1 MTPIESLSDP
11 SRRPARPPEAARLAA
26 VAVLFLFSGVFV
38 ACTGGESEVSPAP
51 EETSSGSGPVS
62 VPAVPAPAEKV
73 PVTAAEEEP
82 VTAGLEAVE
91 TSGAYA
97 QVCAACH
104 GPRGGGREELRSPSI
119 AGLPS
124 WYIEEQFRKFREG
137 ERGAH
142 QDDAPGQQMRAI
154 ALTLTEEQIKE
165 AAETV
170 SSLPIILT
178 EAPGE
183 DADIERGRYL
193 FANEC
198 MECHRYNG
206 KGEVVFK
213 SAQLISLNR
222 SYLRRQLENFHE
234 GKRGANEGD
243 LYGNKMVNVTSGL
256 SDEEIDLLVDYIG
269 ALAHGDDPRPARD
282 R

>member
-1 MTPIESLSDP
+1 MKPTGISSGLSRLHGRGRSGSLCLFLVIAGLLSSCSDP
-11 SRRPARPPEAARLAA
+11 VVDGEDVASDEEAIE
-26 VAVLFLFSGVFV
+26 G
-38 ACTGGESEVSPAP
+38 SEVATEPA
-51 EETSSGSGPVS
+51 
-62 VPAVPAPAEKV
+62 
-73 PVTAAEEEP
+73 
-82 VTAGLEAVE
+82 
-91 TSGAYA
+91 GAYA
-97 QVCAACH
+97 QVCVACH
-104 GPRGGGREELRSPSI
+104 GENGEGNEEIMSPSI
-119 AGLPS
+119 AGLPA

-142 QDDAPGQQMRAI
+142 AEDGPGQQMRAI
-154 ALTLTEEQIKE
+154 ALSLTDEQITE

-170 SSLPIILT
+170 SVLPIILT
-178 EAPGE
+178 EAPGP
-183 DADIERGRYL
+183 DAEIEKGRYL

-234 GKRGANEGD
+234 GKRGTAETD
-243 LYGNKMVNVTSGL
+243 AYGNKMVNVTSRL
-256 SDEEIDLLVDYIG
+256 NDEEIELLVDYIG
-269 ALAHGDDPRPARD
+269 ALAHGDDPRPARE

>member
-1 MTPIESLSDP
+1 MKPTGILSDRLRIRVRCHEWLRAFACVALSVFAGALTSCSEETAQETSEVDVESLWE
-11 SRRPARPPEAARLAA
+11 EAP
-26 VAVLFLFSGVFV
+26 VF
-38 ACTGGESEVSPAP
+38 
-51 EETSSGSGPVS
+51 
-62 VPAVPAPAEKV
+62 
-73 PVTAAEEEP
+73 AAEP
-82 VTAGLEAVE
+82 DIAGAGISSE
-91 TSGAYA
+91 GAYA

-104 GPRGGGREELRSPSI
+104 GPKGEGTEEVKSPSI
-119 AGLPS
+119 AGLPA

-142 QDDAPGQQMRAI
+142 HDDAPGRQMRAI

-170 SSLPIILT
+170 SKLPIILT
-178 EAPGE
+178 EHPGE
-183 DADIERGRYL
+183 DAEIEKGRYL

-222 SYLRRQLENFHE
+222 SYIRRQLENFHE
-234 GKRGANEGD
+234 GKRGAAETD
-243 LYGNKMVNVTSGL
+243 AYGNKMVNVTSGL

>member
-1 MTPIESLSDP
+1 MKRIGISSDQSRLHARLREMKLFGTLLVIVIFVGVVLSR
-11 SRRPARPPEAARLAA
+11 SEEAGETMEVTEAAVLDAA
-26 VAVLFLFSGVFV
+26 
-38 ACTGGESEVSPAP
+38 
-51 EETSSGSGPVS
+51 
-62 VPAVPAPAEKV
+62 
-73 PVTAAEEEP
+73 
-82 VTAGLEAVE
+82 
-91 TSGAYA
+91 GAYA

-104 GPRGGGREELRSPSI
+104 GPKGEGNETVKSPSI

-124 WYIEEQFRKFREG
+124 WYIEEQFRKFRAG
-137 ERGAH
+137 ERGVH

-154 ALTLTEEQIKE
+154 ALTLTKAQIKE

-170 SSLPIILT
+170 SELPIILT
-178 EAPGE
+178 EPPGE
-183 DADIERGRYL
+183 GANIEKGRYL

-206 KGEVVFK
+206 KGEVVFQ

-234 GKRGANEGD
+234 GKRGAVETD
-243 LYGNKMVNVTSGL
+243 TSGNKMVNVTARL
-256 SDEEIDLLVDYIG
+256 DDEEIDLLVDYIG
-269 ALAHGDDPRPARD
+269 ALAHGDDPRPARE

>member
-1 MTPIESLSDP
+1 MKTFCALPFCLGIITSCSDKTDLEAPTELSEAEAESLWK
-11 SRRPARPPEAARLAA
+11 EAPDAE
-26 VAVLFLFSGVFV
+26 GV
-38 ACTGGESEVSPAP
+38 P
-51 EETSSGSGPVS
+51 
-62 VPAVPAPAEKV
+62 
-73 PVTAAEEEP
+73 
-82 VTAGLEAVE
+82 GLVKAMDHED
-91 TSGAYA
+91 GAYA

-104 GPRGGGREELRSPSI
+104 GSRGEGNEEIKSPSI
-119 AGLPS
+119 AGLPA
-124 WYIEEQFRKFREG
+124 WYIEEQFRKFRKG
-137 ERGAH
+137 ERGIH
-142 QDDAPGQQMRAI
+142 LDDLQGQQMRAI
-154 ALTLTEEQIKE
+154 ALTLTEDQITE

-170 SSLPIILT
+170 SNLPIILT
-178 EAPGE
+178 EAPGP
-183 DADIERGRYL
+183 DAQIEKGRYL

-222 SYLRRQLENFHE
+222 SYIRRQLENFHE
-234 GKRGANEGD
+234 GKRGTAETD
-243 LYGNKMVNVTSGL
+243 AYGNKMVNVTSGL